1 MGKKVRV
8 SKNRKKNWNK
18 VCDIKDVEEYLEEK
32 RLEER
37 IGGSVFEKTDDQL
50 FVIQTDT
57 KDDVLSKKTEKPLRC
72 FSNIGSYTKVP
83 VPINISLQPYSK
95 KIKNNLTRAAGR
107 RSKRV
112 AKASELKKD
121 PPSEKIIQKGD
132 MFAAEIK
139 DLWADEAK
147 TVDPEIE
154 ELIKFRDEYTC
165 KRTPNV
171 PAHRYQKPSLLPS
184 VEIPHSGA
192 SYNPDFFDHQDLLG
206 EAVKVEEAK
215 LKQELHLK
223 RVLTD
228 MFPTKAEAPTQES
241 ILKEMSQ
248 GLFEE
253 PDPEA
258 DDLTETALTSYNAPV
273 SHENRLPKSKKRR
286 KKEMKEKERLRKLE
300 KLQKKRLS
308 EVYRIKSLKSEIKKE
323 AKETQKKIQRNLQRR
338 AEKMYKPRTLSKY
351 KYEAPDLEVNL
362 SEELGDSL
370 RTLKPEGNLLEDR
383 YKSLQKRNLIEPR
396 IKQKFQRRYKL
407 KVQVK
412 RSHRDFK

>member
-57 KDDVLSKKTEKPLRC
+57 KDDVLSKKTGKPLRC

-83 VPINISLQPYSK
+83 PPINISQKPYSK
-95 KIKNNLTRAAGR
+95 KIKNNLTRAVEK

-112 AKASELKKD
+112 AKAPQLKKD
-121 PPSEKIIQKGD
+121 VPQKVVQKGD
-132 MFAAEIK
+132 LFAAEIR
-139 DLWADEAK
+139 DLWADEGK
-147 TVDPEIE
+147 SVDPEIE
-154 ELIKFRDEYTC
+154 DLIKFRDEYTC
-165 KRTPNV
+165 KRTPKV
-171 PAHRYQKPSLLPS
+171 PEHRYQKPSLLPA
-184 VEIPHSGA
+184 VEVPHSGT
-192 SYNPDFFDHQDLLG
+192 SYNPDFFDHQDLLR
-206 EAVKVEEAK
+206 EAVKVEES
-215 LKQELHLK
+215 KQKEEMHLK

-228 MFPTKAEAPTQES
+228 MFPSKAEAPTQES
-241 ILKEMSQ
+241 ILQEMSQ

-253 PDPEA
+253 ADPEE
-258 DDLTETALTSYNAPV
+258 DNQTETALLSYNPPV
-273 SHENRLPKSKKRR
+273 SHENRLPKAKRRR

-300 KLQKKRLS
+300 RLQKKRLS

-323 AKETQKKIQRNLQRR
+323 AKETQKKVERNLQRR
-338 AEKMYKPRTLSKY
+338 AEKMFKPRTLSKY
-351 KYEAPDLEVNL
+351 KYENPDLEVNL

-383 YKSLQKRNLIEPR
+383 YKSLQRRNLIEPR
-396 IKQKFQRRYKL
+396 IRQKFQRRYKL